1 MDYTRSS
8 APLNRV
14 TFQNIQKLHLFEL
27 TGKLNFLLRVLR
39 IYPFKLRPEIL
50 LSELSIFAAMVHALL
65 VEKLY
70 LYLNKSSIIC

>member
-14 TFQNIQKLHLFEL
+14 TFQNIQKVHLFEL
-27 TGKLNFLLRVLR
+27 TGKLNFPLSTLLRVLR

-70 LYLNKSSIIC
+70 LYF